1 MSVFDGKRLSRE
13 LFKLDAERLPQG
25 WYSDAYFLN
34 AVRLLED
41 LNRVGYTFSGT
52 APKGVTADH
61 VITGDIEVEMQVF
74 TRRRPFSLIAGVDE
88 ALALLQ
94 TGTGYYDD
102 AGQLVST
109 YDRLRVEAIQDGELI
124 EYHGNPR
131 KVMPV
136 LRIRG
141 RYRDF
146 AALETPILGALAEAS
161 RVATNVYL
169 VLEAAQG
176 KDILF
181 FPARFA
187 HYKMQALHGYSYS
200 LAIQA
205 FRRKHGGNAG
215 TFVSTMEQGAWWGGS
230 AGGTIAHSTIA
241 CFLGDT
247 AETMVQFC
255 KSRPAEIPRIALI
268 DFHNDCVTATLQ
280 VMERMFSLYLKELR
294 AGNTAEAARYKLFG
308 VRPDTGASMRD
319 VSIPPLGDKR
329 LDCGV
334 NPRLVRLLRQ
344 TIDDAHKAWSVP
356 FEYLAEA
363 RAWCADVK
371 IVVTGGFNP
380 EKIRRFEELEV
391 PVDIYGVGSWL
402 LSNSDTDGTNNDF
415 TADIVRVKLD
425 GQWVDM
431 AKVGRC
437 PCDNPRLELVTPIA

>member
-1 MSVFDGKRLSRE
+1 MESLVSLFDGKRLGRE

-41 LNRVGYTFSGT
+41 LNRLGYTFSGT
-52 APKGVTADH
+52 APKGVIADK
-61 VITGDIEVEMQVF
+61 VRTGDIEVEMQVF

-94 TGTGYYDD
+94 TGAGYYDD
-102 AGQLVST
+102 QGTLVST
-109 YDRLRVEAIQDGELI
+109 YDQLQVEAIQDGELV

-131 KVMPV
+131 KVLPV

-205 FRRKHGGNAG
+205 FRRTHGGNAG
-215 TFVSTMEQGAWWGGS
+215 TFVST
-230 AGGTIAHSTIA
+230 
-241 CFLGDT
+241 
-247 AETMVQFC
+247 
-255 KSRPAEIPRIALI
+255 
-268 DFHNDCVTATLQ
+268 
-280 VMERMFSLYLKELR
+280 
-294 AGNTAEAARYKLFG
+294 
-308 VRPDTGASMRD
+308 
-319 VSIPPLGDKR
+319 
-329 LDCGV
+329 
-334 NPRLVRLLRQ
+334 
-344 TIDDAHKAWSVP
+344 
-356 FEYLAEA
+356 
-363 RAWCADVK
+363 
-371 IVVTGGFNP
+371 
-380 EKIRRFEELEV
+380 
-391 PVDIYGVGSWL
+391 
-402 LSNSDTDGTNNDF
+402 
-415 TADIVRVKLD
+415 
-425 GQWVDM
+425 
-431 AKVGRC
+431 
-437 PCDNPRLELVTPIA
+437 